1 MMSAKANMRKKV
13 NERIETLEEI
23 KITSKSLGMATLGFD
38 SLIEK
43 LQTSFDRWV
52 ELTDDIFNQ
61 L

>member
-1 MMSAKANMRKKV
+1 MMSAKANMRKMV

-23 KITSKSLGMATLGFD
+23 KITSESLGLSTMGFD

-52 ELTDDIFNQ
+52 ELTEDIFNQ